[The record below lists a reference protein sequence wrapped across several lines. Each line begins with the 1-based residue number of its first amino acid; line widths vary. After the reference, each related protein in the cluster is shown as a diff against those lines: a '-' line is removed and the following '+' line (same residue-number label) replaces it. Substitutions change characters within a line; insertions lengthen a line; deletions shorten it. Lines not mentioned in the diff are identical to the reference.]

1 VGFEILAV
9 VNIVMYMVSCPRRPY
24 SCNIYFIW

>member
-1 VGFEILAV
+1 V